1 MNIRN
6 VEVTKNQNE
15 TNISLIRRFSK
26 RLQEARIL
34 KQARGARFFE
44 RSKSKLKKKE
54 RALKRISKK
63 AEYDRLR
70 KLGKI

>member
-1 MNIRN
+1 MRTRN

-26 RLQEARIL
+26 RLQESRIL
-34 KQARGARFFE
+34 KKARSARFFE

-54 RALKRISKK
+54 RALKRISKR
-63 AEYDRLR
+63 AEIEKLK